1 MMPYI
6 LAEDPDMP
14 TKEVFAMS
22 REMMRGQKWKAFVLD
37 LSFLGWGILSLL
49 TLGIV
54 GIFYVNPYRNMTNA
68 ALYERL
74 RYGEEQKLIEAEA

>member
-1 MMPYI
+1 
-6 LAEDPDMP
+6 
-14 TKEVFAMS
+14 
-22 REMMRGQKWKAFVLD
+22 MRGQKWKAFVLD

-74 RYGEEQKLIEAEA
+74 RYGADQKLIEAEAEAEYNAIMKDMTEQITALTEGGQF